1 MHEDF
6 LDAEGADPGA
16 PLIAENRPMSARVS
30 PDVAETYAEHG
41 VVFEPRLL
49 SAEDLREAE
58 RAFSWSL
65 EHPSHNSM
73 ELGTDDGPGVFFEDI
88 DNLAAREV
96 YLPFLERCGLGEFLS
111 ALWGGSPVWYLYEQ
125 IFLKQGGAVRRTPW
139 HQDISYMPVSGA
151 HLAVAWFSLDA
162 LPQSLEVVRGSHR
175 GTVYGQPSFAPGED
189 AALHIDGSIK
199 SVVPRPPVPDIE
211 ADRTAWD
218 IASWPAK
225 PGDVLFFHPAALHGG
240 APVTRG
246 QRRRT
251 LALRFF
257 GEDAIYIGGPTGD
270 GLQSG
275 VSGSFDL
282 VGRDLSFDRPLRH
295 EHFPRLA

>member
-1 MHEDF
+1 MRGDVF
-6 LDAEGADPGA
+6 DAKDADPVA
-16 PLIAENRPMSARVS
+16 LLIGECRAMSARVS
-30 PDVAETYAEHG
+30 ADVVETYAEHG
-41 VVFEPRLL
+41 VVFEPGLL
-49 SAEDLREAE
+49 NAEDLREAE
-58 RAFSWSL
+58 RIFSWSL
-65 EHPSHNSM
+65 EHPSHNSL
-73 ELGTDDGPGVFFEDI
+73 ELGTDVGPGIFFEDI

-96 YLPFLERCGLGEFLS
+96 YLPFLERSGLGEFLS

-151 HLAVAWFSLDA
+151 HLAVAWFSLDP
-162 LPQSLEVVRGSHR
+162 LPESLEVVRGSHR
-175 GTVYGQPSFAPGED
+175 GTIYGQPSFAPGED
-189 AALHIDGSIK
+189 AELPLDESI
-199 SVVPRPPVPDIE
+199 SPTMPRPPVPDIE
-211 ADRTAWD
+211 ADRTSWD
-218 IASWPAK
+218 IASWPAQ

-240 APVTRG
+240 APVVKG